1 MRYILNLMLIGLLL
15 AQLCVANDESAVQNI
30 QLESPLSGQ
39 VLELETHF
47 QWISVGGVSLYQLE
61 IYEEGNTESPIL
73 NVSAQSNEVYLS
85 ALARQKLTADHNYR
99 WRVVGVD
106 ADGNIIAASEYR
118 TLSVEQ
124 P

>member
-30 QLESPLSGQ
+30 QLKSPLSGQ

-85 ALARQKLTADHNYR
+85 ALARQKLTAGHNYR